1 MSMKVTLKNIKK
13 VKELKF
19 NIPTRGV
26 HLITGL
32 NGSGKT
38 SLLAALFRI
47 GSRHAFQKYYRT
59 STFESRLDSFDNSE
73 VTYEINDD
81 EVTYKYGGQRW
92 RATPSRNS
100 KLFSQFPYPTVKFVE
115 ANGNRVEPFA
125 DEIRFR
131 SVRTAGVE
139 IIEFMSHVLSDNKWS
154 SLKYVNTR
162 RGVGS
167 EAYLIPYRINNQ
179 NYYYSEKNFSL
190 GELCVLRL
198 ACSLSNIENNSLIL
212 IDEIEM
218 ALHPQAQVRLLE
230 KVERISSEKNL
241 TILFSTHSATLIKNI
256 KRKNIIFL
264 HEDSPRKFKS
274 KTNVYPAQ
282 VLGEI
287 AFDDEP
293 NADFIFFVEDKQAKI
308 LLEQMLG
315 FYNSITN
322 DESRFLPLY
331 RVVPIGGFVQ
341 VLELLNA
348 SSQIFPD
355 HVKRFSFLD
364 QDVQSESLVMAR
376 RQNNQILL
384 NLFSQSGEKVK
395 YLPCT
400 PECGLIEMIENAS
413 EELLRKLNN
422 LFPGVRID
430 IRRITSSKDYTLLN
444 KENIRDRAK
453 DRIRYLVSE
462 IQTSTG
468 AEQKD
473 IYRSFYKSYCIERYM
488 GSIPEMKRL
497 FGQIFN
503 SQ

>member
-1 MSMKVTLKNIKK
+1 MKVTLKNIKK
-13 VKELKF
+13 IKELEF
-19 NIPTRGV
+19 RIPDRGV
-26 HLITGL
+26 YLVTGL

-47 GSRHAFQKYYRT
+47 GSRHAFQRYYRT
-59 STFESRLDSFDNSE
+59 STFESRLDSFENSR
-73 VTYEINDD
+73 VIYEINNE
-81 EVTYKYGGQRW
+81 EVSYKYGGQRW

-100 KLFSQFPYPTVKFVE
+100 GLFSQFPYATVRFVE

-125 DEIRFR
+125 DEIRYR
-131 SVRTAGVE
+131 SVRSAPAEVTG
-139 IIEFMSHVLSDNKWS
+139 FMSYVLSDTKWDN
-154 SLKYVNTR
+154 LKYVNTR

-167 EAYLIPYRINNQ
+167 EAYLIPYRKNNQ
-179 NYYYSEKNFSL
+179 THYYSEKNFSL

-198 ACSLSNIENNSLIL
+198 ACSLSNIEDNSLIL

-230 KVERISSEKNL
+230 KVEEISQSKRL
-241 TILFSTHSATLIKNI
+241 TTLFSTHSATLIKNI

-264 HEDSPRKFKS
+264 QEETPSKFKS
-274 KTNVYPAQ
+274 ITNVYPAR

-293 NADFIFFVEDKQAKI
+293 STDFIFLVEDKQAKI

-322 DESRFLPLY
+322 NESSFLPLY

-341 VLELLNA
+341 VLELLNS

-364 QDVQSESLVMAR
+364 LDVKTESLATAQR
-376 RQNNQILL
+376 ENNQTLL
-384 NLFSQSGEKVK
+384 SLFNHSQAKVK

-400 PECGLIEMIENAS
+400 PECGLVEMIENADAQLIRTINGLFS
-413 EELLRKLNN
+413 GAGIN
-422 LFPGVRID
+422 L
-430 IRRITSSKDYTLLN
+430 RRIISSREYNLLN
-444 KENIRDRAK
+444 KQNIRDKAK
-453 DRIRYLVSE
+453 DRIKHIVSSIE
-462 IQTSTG
+462 ASTG
-468 AEQKD
+468 VGQTD
-473 IYRSFYKSYCIERYM
+473 IYRSLYKTYCFEKY
-488 GSIPEMKRL
+488 GNSIPEIKRL
-497 FGQIFN
+497 FGQVFN
-503 SQ
+503 AR

>member
-1 MSMKVTLKNIKK
+1 MKVTLKNIKK
-13 VKELKF
+13 LKELEF
-19 NIPTRGV
+19 SIPNRGV
-26 HLITGL
+26 YLVTGL

-59 STFESRLDSFDNSE
+59 STFESRLDSFENSR
-73 VTYEINDD
+73 VIYEINDE
-81 EVTYKYGGQRW
+81 EVSYKYGGQRW

-100 KLFSQFPYPTVKFVE
+100 GLFSQFPYATVKFVE

-125 DEIRFR
+125 DEIRYR
-131 SVRTAGVE
+131 SIRSAPAEVTG
-139 IIEFMSHVLSDNKWS
+139 FMSYVLSDAKWDN
-154 SLKYVNTR
+154 LKYVNTR

-167 EAYLIPYRINNQ
+167 EAYLIPYRKNNQ
-179 NYYYSEKNFSL
+179 IHYYSEKNFSL

-198 ACSLSNIENNSLIL
+198 ACSLSNIEDNSLIL

-230 KVERISSEKNL
+230 KVEEISQAKRL
-241 TILFSTHSATLIKNI
+241 TTLFSTHSATLIKNI
-256 KRKNIIFL
+256 RRKNIIFL
-264 HEDSPRKFKS
+264 QEETPRKFKS
-274 KTNVYPAQ
+274 ITNVYPAQ

-293 NADFIFFVEDKQAKI
+293 STDFIFLVEDKQAKI

-322 DESRFLPLY
+322 NESTFLPLY

-348 SSQIFPD
+348 SSQIFPE

-364 QDVQSESLVMAR
+364 LDVKTESLATAQR
-376 RQNNQILL
+376 ENNQTLL
-384 NLFSQSGEKVK
+384 SLFNHSQDKVK

-400 PECGLIEMIENAS
+400 PECGCTGQL
-413 EELLRKLNN
+413 KPDT
-422 LFPGVRID
+422 FF
-430 IRRITSSKDYTLLN
+430 SSF
-444 KENIRDRAK
+444 
-453 DRIRYLVSE
+453 S
-462 IQTSTG
+462 
-468 AEQKD
+468 
-473 IYRSFYKSYCIERYM
+473 
-488 GSIPEMKRL
+488 
-497 FGQIFN
+497 
-503 SQ
+503 

>member
-1 MSMKVTLKNIKK
+1 MKVTLKNIKK
-13 VKELKF
+13 LKELEF
-19 NIPTRGV
+19 SIPNRGV
-26 HLITGL
+26 YLVTGL

-59 STFESRLDSFDNSE
+59 STFESRLDSFENSR
-73 VTYEINDD
+73 VIYEINNE
-81 EVTYKYGGQRW
+81 EVSYKYGGQRW

-100 KLFSQFPYPTVKFVE
+100 GLFSQFPYATVRFVE

-125 DEIRFR
+125 DEIRYR
-131 SVRTAGVE
+131 SVRSAPAEVTG
-139 IIEFMSHVLSDNKWS
+139 FMSYVLSDTKWDN
-154 SLKYVNTR
+154 LKYVNTR

-167 EAYLIPYRINNQ
+167 EAYLIPYSKNNQ
-179 NYYYSEKNFSL
+179 THYYSEKNFSL

-198 ACSLSNIENNSLIL
+198 ACSISNIEDNSLIL

-230 KVERISSEKNL
+230 KVEQISQSKRL
-241 TILFSTHSATLIKNI
+241 TTLFSTHSATLIKNI

-264 HEDSPRKFKS
+264 QEETPRKFKS
-274 KTNVYPAQ
+274 ITNVYPAR

-293 NADFIFFVEDKQAKI
+293 STDFIFLVEDKQAKI

-322 DESRFLPLY
+322 NESAFLPLY

-348 SSQIFPD
+348 SSQIFPE

-364 QDVQSESLVMAR
+364 LDVKTESLATAQR
-376 RQNNQILL
+376 ENNQTLL
-384 NLFSQSGEKVK
+384 NLFNHSQAKVK

-400 PECGLIEMIENAS
+400 PECGLVQMIENADAQQI
-413 EELLRKLNN
+413 RTLNG
-422 LFPGVRID
+422 LFSGARID
-430 IRRITSSKDYTLLN
+430 LRRITSSSEYNLLN
-444 KENIRDRAK
+444 KQNIRDKAK
-453 DRIRYLVSE
+453 DRIRHIVSSIE
-462 IQTSTG
+462 SSTG
-468 AEQKD
+468 VGQTD
-473 IYRSFYKSYCIERYM
+473 IYRSLYKAYCFERY
-488 GSIPEMKRL
+488 GNSTPEIKQL
-497 FGQIFN
+497 FGQVFN
-503 SQ
+503 AR